1 MIIFIH
7 LGVELEVEEAGQGWE
22 SGQKKTATVLKLFSI
37 IQNIFLDLILL
48 CEKKD
53 PEWSIYFQQIT

>member
-22 SGQKKTATVLKLFSI
+22 SGQKKTETVLKLFSI
-37 IQNIFLDLILL
+37 IQNILVHHSVVCI
-48 CEKKD
+48 EK
-53 PEWSIYFQQIT
+53 I